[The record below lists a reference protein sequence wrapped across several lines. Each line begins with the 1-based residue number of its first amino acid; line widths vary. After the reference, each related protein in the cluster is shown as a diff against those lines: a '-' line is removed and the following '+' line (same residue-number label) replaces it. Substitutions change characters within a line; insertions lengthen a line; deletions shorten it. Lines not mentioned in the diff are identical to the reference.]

1 MGIATVSSHPSRR
14 AARIEKVLAETGQ
27 VSALSVLLSQAVA
40 DHVGLNPTDVEALD
54 ILRRGGPLSAGRLA
68 EVTGLSTGGAI
79 TKLID
84 RLERVGYVRR
94 EPDPADRRRVLVRAL
109 VDRAERELGP
119 LYAGLEEAMRALLAG
134 YSDEEIDVI
143 LDFAARTNQITAAQI
158 AQVRRLT
165 AEHASASVEE
175 PS

>member
-1 MGIATVSSHPSRR
+1 VSSHPARR

-27 VSALSVLLSQAVA
+27 ISALSVLLSQAVA

-109 VDRAERELGP
+109 VERAERELGP

-134 YSDEEIDVI
+134 YSDEEIEVI
-143 LDFAARTNQITAAQI
+143 LDFSARTNRITAAQI

-165 AEHASASVEE
+165 AERASASGEDS
-175 PS
+175 P

>member
-1 MGIATVSSHPSRR
+1 VSSHPAHR
-14 AARIEKVLAETGQ
+14 AAQIEKVLAETGQ
-27 VSALSVLLSQAVA
+27 ISALSVLLSQAVA

-54 ILRRGGPLSAGRLA
+54 ILRRDGPLSAGRLA

-109 VDRAERELGP
+109 VERAEYELGP

-134 YSDEEIDVI
+134 YSDDEIEVI
-143 LDFAARTNQITAAQI
+143 LDFSARTNRITAVQI

-165 AEHASASVEE
+165 ATRASTSVDD
-175 PS
+175 ST

>member
-1 MGIATVSSHPSRR
+1 MGSVSSHPARR
-14 AARIEKVLAETGQ
+14 AAQIERVLAETGQ
-27 VSALSVLLSQAVA
+27 ISALSVLLSQAVA

-54 ILRRGGPLSAGRLA
+54 ILRRDGPLSAGRLA

-109 VDRAERELGP
+109 VERAEHELGP

-134 YSDEEIDVI
+134 YSDEEIEVI
-143 LDFAARTNQITAAQI
+143 LDFSARTNRIIAAQI

-165 AEHASASVEE
+165 ATRASTSVEE
-175 PS
+175 SI